1 MSHHHKTVK
10 PTAPKKDGGG
20 GKGTWGKEGSEFGTS
35 SRVSDPHDPNYD
47 SQEEDQP
54 PPATP
59 AIVVFKAG
67 VANIL
72 DEYFASGDA
81 GDVPRALKELGHPE
95 LHHEFVKSVISR
107 SLDLND
113 RERELASELLPHVYP
128 NPVAHAKIVEGFTV
142 LLGRLE
148 DLRLD
153 IPNAPEHLAKF
164 LARAVVDD
172 LLQPSFLSPDSA
184 DVEIAKDTLIEAKNL
199 LSGKSVAKRI
209 AHIWGPAGDQS
220 VKRIKE
226 RTNAIIEE
234 YISSNDLSETD
245 KAIRELS
252 APSFHYYIVKRAV
265 IRALDA
271 KEAEREKLVKLL
283 SSLAKSDLIT
293 EGHLVSGYKACVKVM
308 DDLALDTP
316 SAKETLG
323 VIIQKS
329 ISAGFLPSSLTDT
342 YKEALANSGA
352 AAAKTQQPTK

>member
-1 MSHHHKTVK
+1 MSHHSSHKTVK
-10 PTAPKKDGGG
+10 PGTAKKDGGG
-20 GKGTWGKEGSEFGTS
+20 GKGTWGREGSEFGTS
-35 SRVSDPHDPNYD
+35 SRVLDPHDPNYD
-47 SQEEDQP
+47 SQEEDLP
-54 PPATP
+54 PPTP

-72 DEYFASGDA
+72 DEYFACGDA

-95 LHHEFVKSVISR
+95 LHHEFVKAVVSR

-113 RERELASELLPHVYP
+113 RERELASELLPRVYP
-128 NPVAHAKIVEGFTV
+128 NPIAHAKIIEGFTV
-142 LLGRLE
+142 LLERLE

-184 DVEIAKDTLIEAKNL
+184 DVEIAKETLVEAKNL
-199 LSGKSVAKRI
+199 LSGKSVSKRI

-226 RTNAIIEE
+226 RTNSILEE
-234 YISSNDLSETD
+234 YVSSNDLTETD

-271 KEAEREKLVKLL
+271 KEPEKEKLVKLL
-283 SSLAKSDLIT
+283 SALAKSGLIS
-293 EGHLVSGYKACVKVM
+293 EGHFVSGFKECINAM

-316 SAKETLG
+316 NGKEVLG
-323 VIIQKS
+323 SFIQRS
-329 ISAGFLPSSLTDT
+329 ISAGFLPASLSDT
-342 YKEALANSGA
+342 YKEALTKAS
-352 AAAKTQQPTK
+352 AAKTQQPTK